1 MELFIDILKDTTIDT
16 VKLIPFLFLTY
27 LAMEYLENKAGQKT
41 VRMLLGAGKKG
52 PVIGGILGVVP
63 QCGFS
68 AAAANLYSGGVIT
81 VGTMIAVF
89 LSTSDEMLPILISEQ
104 ADVRKI
110 MAILIGKIIVG
121 IVAGILVDIGVRVLG
136 KGYQRGLHI
145 HDICEHDHCHCEE
158 GSIVKSA
165 LIHSVQILVFIYV
178 ISFALNAVVEWIGM
192 EEVMNVVTHY
202 PIAGIFLAGLV
213 GLIPNCAAS
222 ITITKFYL
230 EGVLN
235 VGSMFSGLLSCAGIG
250 LIVLFKTNHS
260 WKKNVMIVTTLYGI
274 SVVCGIIV
282 EILFGM

>member
-178 ISFALNAVVEWIGM
+178 M

-235 VGSMFSGLLSCAGIG
+235 VGSMFAGLLSCAGIG

>member
-158 GSIVKSA
+158 GSIV
-165 LIHSVQILVFIYV
+165 
-178 ISFALNAVVEWIGM
+178 
-192 EEVMNVVTHY
+192 
-202 PIAGIFLAGLV
+202 
-213 GLIPNCAAS
+213 
-222 ITITKFYL
+222 
-230 EGVLN
+230 
-235 VGSMFSGLLSCAGIG
+235 
-250 LIVLFKTNHS
+250 
-260 WKKNVMIVTTLYGI
+260 
-274 SVVCGIIV
+274 
-282 EILFGM
+282 

>member
-1 MELFIDILKDTTIDT
+1 
-16 VKLIPFLFLTY
+16 
-27 LAMEYLENKAGQKT
+27 MEYLENKAGQKT

-235 VGSMFSGLLSCAGIG
+235 VGSMFAGLLSCAGIG

>member
-1 MELFIDILKDTTIDT
+1 MEKFLDVLKDSALDSLKI
-16 VKLIPFLFLTY
+16 L
-27 LAMEYLENKAGQKT
+27 
-41 VRMLLGAGKKG
+41 
-52 PVIGGILGVVP
+52 PVIFLVYVLIEFMESRESEEKRLKRIFGSRFSPFFGAAIGVIP

-235 VGSMFSGLLSCAGIG
+235 VGSMFAGLLSCAGIG

-260 WKKNVMIVTTLYGI
+260 WKKNVMIVATLYGI

>member
-213 GLIPNCAAS
+213 GARLVSHKPFAAERYF
-222 ITITKFYL
+222 IT
-230 EGVLN
+230 
-235 VGSMFSGLLSCAGIG
+235 FSFIWQ
-250 LIVLFKTNHS
+250 VFFR
-260 WKKNVMIVTTLYGI
+260 KKNEFSFLFSLFCQRAHFLCKMHNPQAFLP
-274 SVVCGIIV
+274 V
-282 EILFGM
+282 ENSPAPLLQR

>member
-136 KGYQRGLHI
+136 KGYQRGLH
-145 HDICEHDHCHCEE
+145 
-158 GSIVKSA
+158 
-165 LIHSVQILVFIYV
+165 
-178 ISFALNAVVEWIGM
+178 
-192 EEVMNVVTHY
+192 THY

-222 ITITKFYL
+222 IAITKFYL

-235 VGSMFSGLLSCAGIG
+235 VGSMFAGLLSCAGIG
-250 LIVLFKTNHS
+250 LIVLFKTNHG
-260 WKKNVMIVTTLYGI
+260 WKKNMMIVATLYGI

>member
-165 LIHSVQILVFIYV
+165 LIHSVQILVFICNFFCV
-178 ISFALNAVVEWIGM
+178 KCSCGVDWNGRGHERGDALS
-192 EEVMNVVTHY
+192 
-202 PIAGIFLAGLV
+202 
-213 GLIPNCAAS
+213 NCR
-222 ITITKFYL
+222 
-230 EGVLN
+230 N
-235 VGSMFSGLLSCAGIG
+235 FSGWSCRPDSE
-250 LIVLFKTNHS
+250 LRSFYYN
-260 WKKNVMIVTTLYGI
+260 Y
-274 SVVCGIIV
+274 
-282 EILFGM
+282 EILS

>member
-121 IVAGILVDIGVRVLG
+121 IVAGILVEYRVRVLANE
-136 KGYQRGLHI
+136 YQRGLHI
-145 HDICEHDHCHCEE
+145 HDICERPLSLRRGKHCKISAHPFGTDSGIYICNFFC
-158 GSIVKSA
+158 VKC
-165 LIHSVQILVFIYV
+165 Y
-178 ISFALNAVVEWIGM
+178 
-192 EEVMNVVTHY
+192 
-202 PIAGIFLAGLV
+202 
-213 GLIPNCAAS
+213 C
-222 ITITKFYL
+222 
-230 EGVLN
+230 GVDWNGTGHERGDSLSDCRN
-235 VGSMFSGLLSCAGIG
+235 FSGWSCRPDPE
-250 LIVLFKTNHS
+250 LRSFYCN
-260 WKKNVMIVTTLYGI
+260 Y
-274 SVVCGIIV
+274 
-282 EILFGM
+282 EILS